1 MRQGSRRTKKTI
13 IILRTKRSVCVI
25 QLSDLL
31 MCVWVGKEGLS
42 LLVLVI
48 WFVVKQMGEVIVIIE
63 IK

>member
-1 MRQGSRRTKKTI
+1 MIDIER
-13 IILRTKRSVCVI
+13 VCVI

-42 LLVLVI
+42 LVI

>member
-1 MRQGSRRTKKTI
+1 MDIER
-13 IILRTKRSVCVI
+13 VCVI
-25 QLSDLL
+25 QLSGLL